1 MSFAIT
7 LLVVLFLV
15 FLGVLPLWPFSR
27 DWGMGPAILIGIVLV
42 ILLGMTMWGHVPGL
56 R

>member
-1 MSFAIT
+1 MTFAIA

-27 DWGMGPAILIGIVLV
+27 EWGMGPAILIGIVLL
-42 ILLGMTMWGHVPGL
+42 ILLGMAITGQVPGL
-56 R
+56 G